1 MAKHG
6 RSKGRPVQHVEEEE
20 KVGDDDHRWPRH
32 ETFTVQHL
40 SHRGSVSEGEAV
52 CGREGW
58 GGGGG

>member
-1 MAKHG
+1 MAKNG
-6 RSKGRPVQHVEEEE
+6 RSKVQHVEEEEE
-20 KVGDDDHRWPRH
+20 KVGDDARQWPRH

-58 GGGGG
+58 GGEGG